1 MPVHEL
7 LDRQDDAAPADVIP
21 VAARTWSRAKRIL
34 IVLSAAIVLIAWA
47 WWLIGRPMSERP
59 ARRSTEAPTVV
70 RLGTVSRGDM
80 PVTLEGLGTVTALS
94 TVVIKTQISGKLTE
108 VGFKEGQSLKK
119 GDFLAQIDPRP
130 YQAALDQAKGQL
142 ARDEALL
149 AAAKIDLARYE
160 KLITQDSIA
169 RQQVDTQRAL
179 VLQDE
184 AIVRSDKA
192 NVENATLNL
201 NYCRILSPSE
211 GRVGLRLVDPGNY
224 VQASD
229 PNGIAII
236 TQMQP
241 ISVIF
246 TVPQDA
252 IPQFIKK
259 LRAGETLAV
268 LAFNRSNSAQLATG
282 SLTTVDNQIDT
293 TTGTVKLRASFANEG
308 ETLFPNQFVNVKLIV
323 DTLKEATIAP
333 AAAIQ
338 VGAPGSY
345 VYVANANATV
355 SVRPI
360 KVGPGNGD
368 GVAVLEGLAVGDK
381 VVVDGVDRLRDGAK
395 IRLAEAVGRNPDQS
409 GKASGDAVPQP
420 RQRQQRSPVR
430 SPSGAGP

>member
-1 MPVHEL
+1 MPVHKL
-7 LDRQDDAAPADVIP
+7 LDRQDDAAPAN
-21 VAARTWSRAKRIL
+21 VATVASRAWRRAKRIL
-34 IVLSAAIVLIAWA
+34 IILSAAIVLIASA
-47 WWLIGRPMSERP
+47 WWLIGRPISERP
-59 ARRSTEAPTVV
+59 GRRSTEAATVV
-70 RLGTVSRGDM
+70 RLGTVSRADV

-108 VGFKEGQSLKK
+108 VGFKEGQSVKK

-160 KLITQDSIA
+160 KLMTQNSIA

-201 NYCRILSPSE
+201 NYCHILSPSE

-259 LRAGETLAV
+259 LRAGEALAV

-308 ETLFPNQFVNVKLIV
+308 EALFPNQFVNVKLIV
-323 DTLKEATIAP
+323 DTLKDATVAP
-333 AAAIQ
+333 TAAIQ

-345 VYVANANATV
+345 VYVANSNATV

-360 KVGPGNGD
+360 KVGPSNGD
-368 GVAVLEGLAVGDK
+368 SVAVLDGLAAGDK

-395 IRLAEAVGRNPDQS
+395 IRVSEAADHNPDQTR
-409 GKASGDAVPQP
+409 KAGGEAVPQP
-420 RQRQQRSPVR
+420 QKRQQKSPVR
-430 SPSGAGP
+430 SPSSAGP

>member
-1 MPVHEL
+1 MSVQKL
-7 LDRQDDAAPADVIP
+7 LDRQADAAPTVAP
-21 VAARTWSRAKRIL
+21 VASRRWRRTKTTLRLLSVAM
-34 IVLSAAIVLIAWA
+34 VLMASA
-47 WWLIGRPMSERP
+47 WWLLGRPASERP
-59 ARRSTEAPTVV
+59 ARRSAEAATVV

-108 VGFKEGQSLKK
+108 VGFKEGQSIKK

-160 KLITQDSIA
+160 KLMTQDSIA

-192 NVENATLNL
+192 NVESATINL
-201 NYCRILSPSE
+201 NYCRIVSPNE

-259 LRAGETLAV
+259 LRAGEALVV
-268 LAFNRSNSAQLATG
+268 LAFNRSNSAQLAKG
-282 SLTTVDNQIDT
+282 SLSTIDNQIDT
-293 TTGTVKLRASFANEG
+293 TTGTVKLRASFPNED

-323 DTLKEATIAP
+323 DTLKGATVAP
-333 AAAIQ
+333 AAAVQ

-345 VYVANANATV
+345 VYVANADATV
-355 SVRPI
+355 SVRSVR
-360 KVGPGNGD
+360 VGPGNGD
-368 GVAVLEGLAVGDK
+368 SVAVLEGLAPGDK

-395 IRLAEAVGRNPDQS
+395 IRVAEAADRKPDQTD
-409 GKASGDAVPQP
+409 KAGGDADPQP
-420 RQRQQRSPVR
+420 RQRRHSASPR
-430 SPSGAGP
+430 SPSDAGP